1 MWNDIINTP
10 NKAADR
16 VGQQP
21 FRYCN
26 SLEKNL
32 LLFLIHYTLDNKG
45 QNQTQ
50 TTT

>member
-21 FRYCN
+21 FRYYN
-26 SLEKNL
+26 SLEKKL
-32 LLFLIHYTLDNKG
+32 TPLSYTLYAR
-45 QNQTQ
+45 
-50 TTT
+50 